1 MRACKTP
8 IPQRRTPIKRRFRR
22 AAGSRVTALWQHH
35 RPSQALSIIV
45 AVEGLIPDRRAGSAE
60 KNPAAPPIKASI
72 YESAWLREQ
81 KRKPPASH
89 PTLPSKKMGLA
100 TPRPNPLR
108 LSGRRLS
115 ALRSCPRPY
124 LLPKRVHL
132 CLGNAIAASRRFC
145 SRHQGPLLYQK
156 EPLCPASLTGECIK
170 RPQNDRILSNFIK
183 TGGHTEPYLSRQVE
197 GEMNGKNRHEVH

>member
-8 IPQRRTPIKRRFRR
+8 IPKRRSPIKRRFRR

-156 EPLCPASLTGECIK
+156 EPFCPAWLSLGKKTETHALAPTASKDLKG
-170 RPQNDRILSNFIK
+170 LNFIELYK
-183 TGGHTEPYLSRQVE
+183 NRGHPEPYLSSPRE
-197 GEMNGKNRHEVH
+197 L